1 MAVSKP
7 YFWNLDMKETPERRD
22 IYKPEKPASCLIVQ
36 TSFLGDVILATPL
49 IEKLKRFYP
58 DCQVD
63 FLLRK
68 GNEGLLEANP
78 QLREVLIFD
87 KKNGKYKNL
96 ARLIKQIRRH
106 KYDVVINIQRYATT
120 GIITALSGAK
130 TTIGFNRNPMH
141 RFFSKSVAHEM
152 HHEKNSD
159 HEVQR
164 NLRLIESF
172 TDSSFEMPKLYPILE
187 KHKHHLETGNHYYCM
202 APSSVWF
209 TKQYP
214 FANWIKLM
222 DALPHSNAIFL
233 LGAPDDK
240 RLCEKLAIA
249 SKHPKIINVAGKL
262 SLLQSA
268 DLMGGAKMNYVN
280 DSAPLHITSA
290 MNAPV
295 RAMFCSTVP
304 AFGYT
309 PLSKDSKVI
318 ETHHKLNCRPCN
330 MYGKKACPEGH
341 FKCGDISIDT
351 ILA

>member
-1 MAVSKP
+1 
-7 YFWNLDMKETPERRD
+7 MKETFISQIRSKLTHRD
-22 IYKPEKPASCLIVQ
+22 KQESTGACLIIQ

-58 DCQVD
+58 DCHID

-78 QLREVLIFD
+78 NLRDVLVFD

-96 ARLIKQIRRH
+96 FRLVKKVRQR

-120 GIITALSGAK
+120 GMITALSGAK
-130 TTIGFNRNPMH
+130 LTIGFNKNPIH
-141 RFFSKSVAHEM
+141 RLFSVAVAHEM
-152 HHEKNSD
+152 HHKKNRD
-159 HEVQR
+159 HEVVR
-164 NLRLIESF
+164 NLRLIECL
-172 TDSSFEMPKLYPILE
+172 TDASFEMPKLYPILDH
-187 KHKHHLETGNHYYCM
+187 HKHHLVTGENYYCM

-214 FANWIKLM
+214 LANWVKLI
-222 DALPHSNAIFL
+222 DALPHSETIFL
-233 LGAPDDK
+233 LGAPADSE
-240 RLCEKLAIA
+240 LCETLCQKATH
-249 SKHPKIINVAGKL
+249 SNIINVAGKL

-268 DLMGGAKMNYVN
+268 DLMSGAKMNFVN
-280 DSAPLHITSA
+280 DSAPLHMTSA

-309 PLSKDSKVI
+309 PLSNDSKVI
-318 ETHHKLNCRPCN
+318 ETHHKLDCRPCN
-330 MYGKKACPEGH
+330 MYGKKLCPKGH
-341 FKCGDISIDT
+341 FMCGDIRVEA
-351 ILA
+351 ILD